1 MFGKR
6 TSDVTTRR
14 PPQKPDAAPPAPKAA
29 SPPKDP
35 ESVTAVS
42 AQNGQKSKSHH
53 SEDYYDVKTTVFNAL
68 IDTIDLTQLAK
79 LDNTA
84 ALHRRRRTSSGPAP
98 AWRQSSGSGRG
109 TWWVP

>member
-14 PPQKPDAAPPAPKAA
+14 PPQKPDAAPSAPKAA
-29 SPPKDP
+29 SPPKEP
-35 ESVTAVS
+35 ESVTAVP

-84 ALHRRRRTSSGPAP
+84 ARAEIRDIVGEIIQIKNVVMSIAE
-98 AWRQSSGSGRG
+98 QE
-109 TWWVP
+109 